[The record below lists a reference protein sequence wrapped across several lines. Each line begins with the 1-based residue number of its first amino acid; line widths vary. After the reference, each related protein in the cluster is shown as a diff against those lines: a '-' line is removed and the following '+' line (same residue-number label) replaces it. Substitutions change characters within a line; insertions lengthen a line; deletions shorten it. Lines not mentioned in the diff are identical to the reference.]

1 MATEETVDIKTSQ
14 SINGFIA
21 SDPKITFND
30 DGLARFYAR
39 VGINHYQRNDDGT
52 FTEMDPTFHD
62 LIQFG
67 KGAELSADRFRK
79 GDNFLAQGYVR
90 DYTHTVNGEQVTDQ
104 QFVTNRLAHD
114 PNTTTYQVDRRP
126 RRERE
131 TPAADRDPTTRS
143 SNRDNRRAASDRPS
157 PGPSRGDQL
166 PPPATARSTTAAAD
180 RDALAR

>member
-1 MATEETVDIKTSQ
+1 MKTSQ

-21 SDPKITFND
+21 SDPKLTFND
-30 DGLARFYAR
+30 EGLARFYAR
-39 VGINHYQRNDDGT
+39 VGINHYQRNADGT
-52 FTEMDPTFHD
+52 FTELDPTFHD

-90 DYTHTVNGEQVTDQ
+90 DYTHTVNGEQITDQ

-126 RRERE
+126 RTQRE
-131 TPAADRDPTTRS
+131 AASADRMAGRTGSTR
-143 SNRDNRRAASDRPS
+143 
-157 PGPSRGDQL
+157 
-166 PPPATARSTTAAAD
+166 TVAAAVGAE
-180 RDALAR
+180 RDHLGY

>member
-1 MATEETVDIKTSQ
+1 MAANDAQPIKTSQ

-21 SDPKITFND
+21 SDPRLTFND
-30 DGLARFYAR
+30 EGRARLYAR
-39 VGINHYQRNDDGT
+39 IGINHFQRNDDGS
-52 FTEMDPTFHD
+52 FTELDPSFHD

-67 KGAELSADRFRK
+67 RGAELSAERFRK

-90 DYTHTVNGEQVTDQ
+90 DTTRVVDGQEINDQ

-131 TPAADRDPTTRS
+131 APAAERDPAG
-143 SNRDNRRAASDRPS
+143 RDATRRA
-157 PGPSRGDQL
+157 PGH
-166 PPPATARSTTAAAD
+166 AAVGAG
-180 RDALAR
+180 RDGLGS